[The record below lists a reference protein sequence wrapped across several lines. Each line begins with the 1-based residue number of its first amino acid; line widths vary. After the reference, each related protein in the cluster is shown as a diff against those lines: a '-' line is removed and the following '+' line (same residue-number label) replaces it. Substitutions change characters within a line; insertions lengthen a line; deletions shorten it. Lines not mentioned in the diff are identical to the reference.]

1 MNRREQIIEIAE
13 DLLDRHGPEG
23 VSMRAI
29 AEQVGIKAPSL
40 YKHFADKTAIEAALQ
55 ERALRSLA
63 ASLPPTGG
71 LAALGAAYRRW
82 ALAHPHG
89 YALSSGGS
97 LHRDRLPTGLE
108 DAAAAPLLAA
118 VGGDINLARAVW
130 GMAHGLV
137 ELELAGRFPPDTD
150 LDAAWTAG
158 INAFTAPRPSE
169 PGPPP

>member
-13 DLLDRHGPEG
+13 DLLDQLGPER

-29 AEQVGIKAPSL
+29 AERAGMRAPSL
-40 YKHFADKTAIEAALQ
+40 YKHFPDKAAIEAVLQ

-63 ASLPPTGG
+63 ASLGRAG
-71 LAALGAAYRRW
+71 DDLGALGAAYREW
-82 ALAHPHG
+82 ALAHPHR
-89 YALSSGGS
+89 YALTSGQA

-118 VGGDINLARAVW
+118 VGGDIDRARAVW

-137 ELELAGRFPPDTD
+137 ELELAGRFPSAAN
-150 LDAAWTAG
+150 LDAAWAAG
-158 INAFTAPRPSE
+158 IDAFTPTGSSTPA
-169 PGPPP
+169 

>member
-23 VSMRAI
+23 LSMRAI
-29 AEQVGIKAPSL
+29 AERAGMRAPSL
-40 YKHFADKTAIEAALQ
+40 YKHFPDKATIEAALQ

-63 ASLPPTGG
+63 ASLSRAGDG
-71 LAALGAAYRRW
+71 LGALGAAYRGW
-82 ALAHPHG
+82 ALAHPHR
-89 YALSSGGS
+89 YALSSGQA
-97 LHRDRLPTGLE
+97 LHRDRLPIGLE

-118 VGGDINLARAVW
+118 VGGDIDRARAVW

-137 ELELAGRFPPDTD
+137 ELELAGRFPSAAD

-158 INAFTAPRPSE
+158 IDAFISPESSKAT
-169 PGPPP
+169 PG